1 MPKTPITYYGGK
13 QNMLRHILPNIPK
26 HRIYT
31 EVFFG
36 GGAVFFAKEPSES
49 EVINDLD
56 SFIVNFYRVCISN
69 FEALRQKVEATLFSR
84 ATYTVANTMYKMPHL
99 FNELQRAWAFYVATN
114 MGFASGIGSWGFD
127 KYGKRRKTFMNKK
140 MAFDEG
146 IHMRLANVQV
156 ENLDAIRVLER
167 YDSEDTFHYID
178 PPYVGTNLGHYGGYT
193 EGDYREL
200 LDALGGIRGKFLL
213 SSFPSDILDGYIE
226 KNGWHSIAFTQSKSA
241 VHARYR
247 TKDTKKIEVLTANYP
262 VGRGASQ

>member
-1 MPKTPITYYGGK
+1 
-13 QNMLRHILPNIPK
+13 
-26 HRIYT
+26 
-31 EVFFG
+31 
-36 GGAVFFAKEPSES
+36 
-49 EVINDLD
+49 
-56 SFIVNFYRVCISN
+56 
-69 FEALRQKVEATLFSR
+69 
-84 ATYTVANTMYKMPHL
+84 MYKMPHL

-146 IHMRLANVQV
+146 VHMRLANVQV
-156 ENLDAIRVLER
+156 ENLDAIKVLER
-167 YDSEDTFHYID
+167 YDSEDAFHYID

-247 TKDTKKIEVLTANYP
+247 TGDTKKIEVLTANYP